1 MLLCQHILNNKV
13 QFLLPVRMQPVHDS
27 RKTTPPVIFCSAK
40 FDSGVPASL
49 CLVLGRFCV
58 LLWEHPSTP
67 DLILVTCLDEKMDL
81 PITSNI

>member
-1 MLLCQHILNNKV
+1 MLLCQQIFSNKV

-27 RKTTPPVIFCSAK
+27 RKTTPPDVFWAAK

-49 CLVLGRFCV
+49 CLVLGRFGV
-58 LLWEHPSTP
+58 LLWEHPSTQ
-67 DLILVTCLDEKMDL
+67 DLILMTCLDEKMDL